1 VIRRPRPEDDQFAL
15 HTFVRRVY
23 SVPEPGMRRRQ
34 VQRHLAT
41 VDAEVAA
48 EHLQAVLARAL
59 AGSPEAREVLMA
71 VIAHIEAAEG
81 ADAGRLD
88 AIDLSARAASHRGVP
103 WLLIEPPPWREVDH
117 VAFRHGRGRAM
128 SLGARRTAAAGH
140 DRVQLERLLADPHPL
155 VVDRLAAN
163 PRISEAEILTIVTK
177 RPTRADA
184 LRTVAK
190 HPRWMGRQTVR
201 EAIVQNPFAP
211 TGLALRM
218 LPLVPHPTVERARHA
233 AELHP
238 AISMFARY
246 LVALRNGDD
255 TTALPG
261 VEDLTSELQREKLG
275 LARGRDR

>member
-1 VIRRPRPEDDQFAL
+1 MIRRPRPEDDQYAL

-41 VDAEVAA
+41 VDADVAA
-48 EHLQAVLARAL
+48 EHVQAVLTRAL

-71 VIAHIEAAEG
+71 VVAHVESAEG

-88 AIDLSARAASHRGVP
+88 AIDLAARATGHAGVP
-103 WLLIEPPPWREVDH
+103 WLLIDPPPWREVDH

-128 SLGARRTAAAGH
+128 TLGARRSAAAGH
-140 DRVQLERLLADPHPL
+140 DRAQLERLLADPHPL
-155 VVDRLAAN
+155 VVDRLAGN
-163 PRISEAEILTIVTK
+163 PRINEAEILTIVTK

-190 HPRWMGRQTVR
+190 HPRWFGRQTIR

-218 LPLVPHPTVERARHA
+218 LPLVPAATIERARHA

-246 LVALRNGDD
+246 LVALRQGDD
-255 TTALPG
+255 VSALPG
-261 VEDLTSELQREKLG
+261 ADDLHAELQRDKLG
-275 LARGRDR
+275 GARGR